1 MYGLPNYNEIDP
13 TIFLAVTYSI
23 LFGYEV
29 SDVELTYNLYKKDL
43 SDYNDMKRDVE
54 RNEEI
59 NNGIKERSDKFN
71 KTIDTILLKNKII
84 RREDFAKQL
93 TEIKD
98 NLDFFKKHYLYI
110 IIYFK

>member
-1 MYGLPNYNEIDP
+1 MSY
-13 TIFLAVTYSI
+13 FI

-54 RNEEI
+54 INEEI
-59 NNGIKERSDKFN
+59 NKGIKDSSDEFN

-84 RREDFAKQL
+84 RREDFAK
-93 TEIKD
+93 
-98 NLDFFKKHYLYI
+98 
-110 IIYFK
+110 